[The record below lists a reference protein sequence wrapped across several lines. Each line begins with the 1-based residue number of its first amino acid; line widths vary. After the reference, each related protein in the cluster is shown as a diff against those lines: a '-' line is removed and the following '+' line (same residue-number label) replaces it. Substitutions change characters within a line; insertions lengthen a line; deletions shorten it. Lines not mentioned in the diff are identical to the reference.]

1 MEHIRQAVELARA
14 RSGAKSDQ
22 PLSRGLNTPAR
33 DKPASAANAPRS
45 DVRSVMLNHAHLESM
60 RVIAHDVM
68 DYRSKSYDMLRTQVV
83 QEMAEK
89 NWRTLAVTSPTPGC
103 GKTLTAINLALSI
116 ARQPNNSVFVVDLD
130 LQRPRIATSLGLKSD
145 AGLVGALEGKT
156 TLADAVVQAQIG
168 HHRMMVLPCE
178 TSTSYSSEW
187 MSSPQLR
194 DILQTIKDDQNAQ
207 ITIIDLPPI
216 LTSDDA
222 IAVLPQ
228 IDCVLLVTAVGTSTL
243 SDVEQCKRHLQ
254 SAEVIRVV
262 LNKTLDKSDR
272 YYY

>member
-14 RSGAKSDQ
+14 RSGAKSNQ
-22 PLSRGLNTPAR
+22 SFSKGLNPSEC
-33 DKPASAANAPRS
+33 DAANSGRPDIRS
-45 DVRSVMLNHAHLESM
+45 IPLNYAHLESM
-60 RVIAHDVM
+60 RIIAHDVM
-68 DYRSKSYDMLRTQVV
+68 DYRSKPYDMLRTQIVR
-83 QEMAEK
+83 EMVEK
-89 NWRTLAVTSPTPGC
+89 NWRTIAVTSPTPGC
-103 GKTLTAINLALSI
+103 GKTLTALNLALSI
-116 ARQPNNSVFVVDLD
+116 SRQPNNSVFVIDMD
-130 LQRPRIATSLGLKSD
+130 LQRPRIATSLGLKSE
-145 AGLVGALEGKT
+145 AGLIGVLEGKM
-156 TLADAVVQAQIG
+156 LLSDAIVQTQIG
-168 HHRMMVLPCE
+168 NTPMMVLPCE

-194 DILQTIKDDQNAQ
+194 DVLQLIKNDQNSQ
-207 ITIIDLPPI
+207 IAIIDLPPI

-222 IAVLPQ
+222 IAILPQ

-262 LNKTLDKSDR
+262 LNKTLDKSAR